1 MPERKSDFQRHS
13 PVDEQLSGWRR
24 IVAQSRDEERYRS
37 PSAAETHVLRVLKIL
52 LWLMGLGACLIL
64 AWRGTGESVIVTV
77 LIMLLPI
84 AAWRIFGM
92 SRWALLLPISLIV
105 ALALQG
111 ALLVW

>member
-1 MPERKSDFQRHS
+1 MQTNTPQSNRRDR
-13 PVDEQLSGWRR
+13 LSGWRR
-24 IVAQSRDEERYRS
+24 VVEQAKDANRYRQ
-37 PSAAETHVLRVLKIL
+37 PPAEETAVLRVLTIL
-52 LWLMGLGACLIL
+52 LWIMGLGACVVL
-64 AWRGTGESVIVTV
+64 AWQGTGGSVIVTAM
-77 LIMLLPI
+77 IMLLPL